1 MLTLCH
7 HFSEPILLAEEGEQ
21 SYISGYHVM
30 TYGRTEQLAMGNH
43 LKGPL
48 LSLLCEDNLIHDSPA
63 RCIVEKTFAKPNTA
77 GYTQGPWTR
86 YLTKMVTILST
97 ATWMGALPCSILC
110 SPWSFTVSH
119 LASLLDRLGC

>member
-1 MLTLCH
+1 MFQWSLQCSASEENLHVLTLCH

-77 GYTQGPWTR
+77 GYTH
-86 YLTKMVTILST
+86 
-97 ATWMGALPCSILC
+97 GALDK
-110 SPWSFTVSH
+110 VSN
-119 LASLLDRLGC
+119 